1 MEKFVITGGKPLHG
15 EVTISGAKNAAV
27 GILPATILAADVCV
41 IENLPDISDVAVS
54 LKILSTLGA
63 SIKMLNRN
71 TYEIDTTHLNST
83 NVPDD
88 LSRQMRASYYFL
100 GALLS
105 RFGKAQVAMPG
116 GCNLGPRP
124 IDQHLKVFSALGA
137 EDSVDYGM
145 ITVRAK
151 ELNGAH
157 IFFDKVSVGATM
169 NGMLSAV
176 MAQGQTILEN
186 CAKEPHVVDLANFL
200 NMCGA
205 DVRGAG
211 TDVIKVRGVEKMH
224 GCTYSIIPDQIEAG
238 SYMVA
243 AAATGG
249 DVLIKNVTPKH
260 LEPITAKLRRAG
272 VDVEEFD
279 DSVRVSRKGDIL
291 PLKINTMP
299 HPGFPTDMQPLMGV
313 LLSVAKGTSTIT
325 ESVWDNRFRYVDEL
339 RKMGAVV
346 QVDGQ
351 VAVFE
356 GVDKLNP
363 APLRAS
369 DLRAGAAM
377 VVAALMAD
385 GTSEIE
391 EIGHI
396 ERGYENIVEKLRGLG
411 ADISKVDRVP
421 AALEQARKG
430 RMHILGK
437 LTECI
442 AEPREDYKP
451 CVPRIVQI
459 VIPQDMIG
467 PVIGPGGKV
476 IQDIQKTTGTTITI
490 TEVDNKGIVDIF
502 GQDKTALDGALN
514 RIKAIVAIP
523 EIGETYHGKIRSIVT
538 FGAFVEIMPGKD
550 ALLHISEIDYKRF
563 ETMEETGL
571 KEGDMIEVKVIGID
585 PKTNKLKLSHR
596 VLIPQPEGWTEPER
610 RPRERGDRPR
620 RRPEHKE

>member
-145 ITVRAK
+145 ITVRTK
-151 ELNGAH
+151 QELTGAH

-176 MAQGQTILEN
+176 MAKGQTILEN

-238 SYMVA
+238 TFMCA
-243 AAATGG
+243 AAITRG
-249 DVLIKNVTPKH
+249 DITVKNVIPKH
-260 LEPITAKLRRAG
+260 LEAISAKLMEMG
-272 VDVEEFD
+272 CEVVEFD
-279 DSVRVSRKGDIL
+279 EEIRVVGKPKQRHMNFKTL
-291 PLKINTMP
+291 PY
-299 HPGFPTDMQPLMGV
+299 PGFPTDMQPQMT
-313 LLSVAKGTSTIT
+313 VALALADGTSVVT
-325 ESVWDNRFRYVDEL
+325 ESIFENRFKYVDEL
-339 RKMGAVV
+339 SSMGANIKVEGSV
-346 QVDGQ
+346 AIVDGVTNFTGAQ
-351 VAVFE
+351 VV
-356 GVDKLNP
+356 
-363 APLRAS
+363 AP
-369 DLRAGAAM
+369 DLRAGAAL
-377 VVAALMAD
+377 VLAGLAAD
-385 GTSEIE
+385 GYTTVD
-391 EIGHI
+391 EIGYV
-396 ERGYENIVEKLRGLG
+396 ERGYENFEEKLRSLG
-411 ADISKVDRVP
+411 AVIERVDSEKEAQKFRLRV
-421 AALEQARKG
+421 G
-430 RMHILGK
+430 
-437 LTECI
+437 
-442 AEPREDYKP
+442 
-451 CVPRIVQI
+451 
-459 VIPQDMIG
+459 
-467 PVIGPGGKV
+467 
-476 IQDIQKTTGTTITI
+476 
-490 TEVDNKGIVDIF
+490 
-502 GQDKTALDGALN
+502 
-514 RIKAIVAIP
+514 
-523 EIGETYHGKIRSIVT
+523 
-538 FGAFVEIMPGKD
+538 
-550 ALLHISEIDYKRF
+550 
-563 ETMEETGL
+563 
-571 KEGDMIEVKVIGID
+571 
-585 PKTNKLKLSHR
+585 
-596 VLIPQPEGWTEPER
+596 
-610 RPRERGDRPR
+610 
-620 RRPEHKE
+620 